1 MRIALS
7 GWFWNQLATG
17 SGQYLHYLV
26 EQLLKLFPES
36 EFVLIAPPDRLS
48 GQVALA
54 DLRSHP
60 LPAPPGPVGKVWW
73 EQVLLPRAAC
83 TVQADLLH
91 IPYWAPP
98 WWNPRPTIVTVHDLI
113 PLLLPAYRGG
123 LTGRLYTA
131 LVRAA
136 SSRVAYLLTDSECS
150 RMDILQQ
157 LQVRP
162 AEVQAIPL
170 AVGGDY
176 GPAPCPDDES
186 IRRKLGVK
194 AGYLLYLGG
203 FDQRKNLRAVFNAFA
218 RVYRRLGA
226 EARLVVAGRLPAAD
240 TAFTPD
246 PRRLL
251 RESGVPERAVRFT
264 GFVAEAD
271 KAALYRGA
279 RVFLFPSY
287 YEGFGL
293 PPLEALTCGIPVV
306 GSNAASLPA
315 VVGAGG
321 ALVAPA
327 DVEGLAEALLR
338 LLTDETCYRQ
348 KRQAAL
354 QQAARFSWEQ
364 TATETFAAYQ
374 KLVRPAAKLLG

>member
-36 EFVLIAPPDRLS
+36 EFILIAPPDRLS
-48 GQVALA
+48 GQVAWA
-54 DLRSHP
+54 DLRAHP
-60 LPAPPGPVGKVWW
+60 LPAPPGPGGKVWW

-83 TVQADLLH
+83 VVQADLLH
-91 IPYWAPP
+91 VPYWAPP
-98 WWNPRPTIVTVHDLI
+98 WWNPRPTLVTVHDLI

-123 LTGRLYTA
+123 LLGHLYTA

-136 SSRVAYLLTDSECS
+136 SARGAYLLTDSECS
-150 RMDILQQ
+150 RRDILQQ
-157 LQVRP
+157 LRVRP

-176 GPAPCPDDES
+176 GPAPHPDDES

-194 AGYLLYLGG
+194 PGYLLYLGG
-203 FDQRKNLRAVFNAFA
+203 FDRRKNLQAVFNAFVG
-218 RVYRRLGA
+218 VYRRLGA

-246 PRRLL
+246 PRRLW
-251 RESGVPERAVRFT
+251 RESGIPEGAVRFT
-264 GFVAEAD
+264 GFVAETD

-321 ALVAPA
+321 SLVSPT
-327 DVEGLAEALLR
+327 DVEGLTEAVLR
-338 LLTDETCYRQ
+338 LFTDEACYRQ

-364 TATETFAAYQ
+364 TATETFAVYQ
-374 KLVRPAAKLLG
+374 KLVR